1 MDTKSVPMDTKSAQE
16 TMRAVVWEG
25 KPFEMAVRD
34 VPKPRIQM
42 PEDAIVRVTSAAICG
57 TDLHTYH
64 GLLGS
69 SKAPWTQ
76 GHEAVGVVVEVG
88 SATEAFKIGDR
99 VIVAAVPDDGHLA
112 TEPTL
117 LPMYI
122 GYGLGKDF
130 GNLGGC
136 QAEYVRVPF
145 ADDSLVRIPNN
156 PANDLDYLFLSDVFA
171 TGWQCLDFSGF
182 QPGDKVAVFGAG
194 AVGLLC
200 AHSAIVRGASK
211 VYVIDHVKSRL
222 DKAASIGATPID
234 FTAYGKGGAAA
245 QVLELEPEGVQRVCD
260 CVGYECV
267 NADLKLQP
275 DYVISEAVKMASTGG
290 GIGIVGVYLDLPA
303 SQGTP
308 NADTIPANISFPIS
322 TFFLKNLSMR
332 GGVADILGLTPTL
345 LQLVNSGRAKPG
357 FVVTS
362 EVGIEEAPRA
372 YRRFDQKLENK
383 VVFRFLWEGGES
395 TGDASASQPSAAS
408 SPSQWNIVLANET

>member
-1 MDTKSVPMDTKSAQE
+1 MDTKPVRE

-25 KPFEMAVRD
+25 NPFEMAVRD

-64 GLLGS
+64 GLFGS
-69 SKAPWTQ
+69 TKVPWTQ

-88 SATEAFKIGDR
+88 SATETFKIGDR
-99 VIVAAVPDDGHLA
+99 VIVSAVPDDGHFA

-117 LPMYI
+117 LPMLA

-130 GNLGGC
+130 GDLGGC

-182 QPGDKVAVFGAG
+182 QAGDKVAVFGAG

-200 AHSAIVRGASK
+200 AHSALLRGASK

-234 FTAYGKGGAAA
+234 FAALGKGGAAA
-245 QVLELEPEGVQRVCD
+245 QVLELEPGGVQRACD

-267 NADLKLQP
+267 NANLEP
-275 DYVISEAVKMASTGG
+275 EPSYVISEAVKMASAGG
-290 GIGIVGVYLDLPA
+290 GIGIVGVYVNLPA

-322 TFFLKNLSMR
+322 TFFIKNLSMR
-332 GGVADILGLTPTL
+332 GGAADILGLIPTL
-345 LQLVNSGRAKPG
+345 LQLVRSGRAKPG

-362 EVGIEEAPRA
+362 EVGIEQAPRA

-383 VVFRFLWEGGES
+383 VVFRFPWEDGES
-395 TGDASASQPSAAS
+395 TGDESASQSCAAS
-408 SPSQWNIVLANET
+408 SPSQ

>member
-1 MDTKSVPMDTKSAQE
+1 MDTKPVRE

-25 KPFEMAVRD
+25 NPFEMAVRD

-57 TDLHTYH
+57 SDLHTYH

-69 SKAPWTQ
+69 TQVPWTQ
-76 GHEAVGVVVEVG
+76 GHEAMGVVVEVG

-99 VIVAAVPDDGHLA
+99 VIVSAVPDDGHFA

-117 LPMYI
+117 LPMFQ

-136 QAEYVRVPF
+136 QAEY
-145 ADDSLVRIPNN
+145 RIPNN

-182 QPGDKVAVFGAG
+182 QAGDKVAVFGAG

-200 AHSAIVRGASK
+200 AHSALLRGASK

-234 FTAYGKGGAAA
+234 FAAYGKGGAAA
-245 QVLELEPEGVQRVCD
+245 QVLELEPEGVQRACD
-260 CVGYECV
+260 CVGYQCV
-267 NADLKLQP
+267 NANLELEP
-275 DYVISEAVKMASTGG
+275 SYVISEAVKMSSAGG
-290 GIGIVGVYLDLPA
+290 GIGVVGVYLKLPA

-308 NADTIPANISFPIS
+308 NADAIPANISFPIS
-322 TFFLKNLSMR
+322 TFFSKNLSMR
-332 GGVADILGLTPTL
+332 SGVADIPGLIPTL
-345 LQLVNSGRAKPG
+345 LQLVRSGKAKPG

-362 EVGIEEAPRA
+362 EVGIEQAPRA

-383 VVFRFLWEGGES
+383 VVFRFPWEDGES
-395 TGDASASQPSAAS
+395 TGDASASQPCAAS
-408 SPSQWNIVLANET
+408 SPSQWNRVLANKTKVSLRAEDPK